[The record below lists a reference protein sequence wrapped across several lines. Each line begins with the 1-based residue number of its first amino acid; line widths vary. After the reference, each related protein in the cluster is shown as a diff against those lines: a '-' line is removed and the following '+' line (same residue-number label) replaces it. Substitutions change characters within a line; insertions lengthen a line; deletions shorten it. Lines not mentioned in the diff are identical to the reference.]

1 MLGVQAVTHLKMY
14 VGVEYLCPE
23 AHGRRLQRVLL
34 RHVER
39 QLKRAALKR
48 RVSGPLRVKLGRLS
62 NRAQHQNTAHS
73 EHFGT
78 VQSKEPDS
86 WLVC

>member
-1 MLGVQAVTHLKMY
+1 MTHLEVY

-39 QLKRAALKR
+39 QLKSAAFKR
-48 RVSGPLRVKLGRLS
+48 RVSGPLHVTDVRQVVLQKRS
-62 NRAQHQNTAHS
+62 TRALEGS
-73 EHFGT
+73 CLDT
-78 VQSKEPDS
+78 VQSGESAGLLKTMYMKK
-86 WLVC
+86 